1 MEARIKSDIGRAEFQ
16 SAYVR
21 SFATVKEFM
30 AAQSHAMIHLYP
42 KDRIAEFKRIFDE
55 ANKVGSVKE
64 TKPKKNE

>member
-1 MEARIKSDIGRAEFQ
+1 MAVPEIKSDIGRASFTL
-16 SAYVR
+16 AYVR

-42 KDRIAEFKRIFDE
+42 DERKKEFQRIFDE
-55 ANKVGSVKE
+55 AKPVKE